1 MDLHQLAQ
9 EIDFSGFSAE
19 PAITPDGVGLPGP
32 LDLADSSP
40 VPDFWDWVPEK
51 LVDPRT
57 GKEVTVSQSF
67 TKALKKVEAG
77 ELCPKEFYHTY
88 VIKSHWTPS
97 SEARELG
104 VRFEYLLT
112 GARDYHGNVPGPI
125 LTATGKES
133 IEESRI
139 SGNVIEAKIALM
151 RNGIDLKKAAVSVSV
166 QRKCLSGTADLGYN
180 ESGIHVID
188 LKYSGLRGDYAK
200 RHEFGWHPETIATNY
215 SHQVQARFYTLLF
228 GAERFWFVVFDSRKD
243 YEGDHD
249 IFELTFSEKAMN
261 EAKNMILNAIQII
274 QERLKSPS
282 GFDPEPK
289 CERCRTCPVQECEAR
304 IEYPKIQSINI

>member
-1 MDLHQLAQ
+1 MDLFQLAN

-19 PAITPDGVGLPGP
+19 PAITPNGVGLPSP

-40 VPDFWDWVPEK
+40 VPDFWDRVPEK

-57 GKEVTVSQSF
+57 RIEVTISQSF
-67 TKALKKVEAG
+67 IKALRKVEAG
-77 ELCPKEFYHTY
+77 ELCPKQFYHTA
-88 VIKSHWTPS
+88 VIKSHRTPT

-112 GARDYHGNVPGPI
+112 GARDYHGDIPDPI
-125 LTATGKES
+125 TTATGRES
-133 IEESRI
+133 TNEARI
-139 SGNVIEAKIALM
+139 QANVEAAKDAFM
-151 RNGIDLKKAAVSVSV
+151 RWGIDLKKAAVSVSV
-166 QRKCLSGTADLGYN
+166 QRKCLSGTADLGCN

-215 SHQVQARFYTLLF
+215 SHQVQSRFYTLLF
-228 GAERFWFVVFDSRKD
+228 GAEKFWFVVFDSRKD

-249 IFELTFSEKAMN
+249 IFELAFSEKAMN
-261 EAKNMILNAIQII
+261 EAKNLILKAIELT
-274 QERLKSPS
+274 QERLKAAD
-282 GFDPEPK
+282 GFDPVPK
-289 CERCRTCPVQECEAR
+289 YEACRTCPVRCGAR
-304 IEYPKIQSINI
+304 IDFPQIQSINI